1 MPRVLKQIFALGIAA
16 ALGVLLVLTLSNVAD
31 FDPPDVTQREISF
44 PQGGHVLHGTLYDVA
59 TDGPIALLVHGDG
72 AQDRSSD
79 GEYLPLINALTDAG
93 ISVFSWDKPGVGA
106 STGNWLDQ
114 SMQDRAA
121 ETVAALAAL
130 RDLPEA
136 EGRTLGLIGFSQAG
150 WVLPR
155 VPSLTNEAAFL
166 VLVGAAVNWQEQG
179 EYYTTRRLE
188 AEGRSAAMIA
198 EVLRA
203 QQAKN
208 LISLAP
214 ATSYSYAGYLALEAD
229 AGTPDDAVM
238 SQARFGFVQRSFA
251 EDVRAF
257 VLGLALPVLVLSGA
271 DDLNV
276 DGAQTVSVYS
286 AALAGANPHNRFEL
300 VPEATHSLLAARYYN
315 YQLPTQWSLL
325 ARARF
330 LLAGRSAY
338 APQVLTTLTDWIT
351 AVSAR
356 PGRSVT
362 VIPHN

>member
-16 ALGVLLVLTLSNVAD
+16 AFGVLLVLTLSNVAD

-79 GEYLPLINALTDAG
+79 GGYLPLINALTDAG

-130 RDLPEA
+130 RSLPGA
-136 EGRTLGLIGFSQAG
+136 EGRVLGLIGFSQAG

-155 VPSLTNEAAFL
+155 VPGLTDDASFL
-166 VLVGAAVNWQEQG
+166 VLIGAAVSWQEQG
-179 EYYTTRRLE
+179 AYYSTRRLE

-198 EVLRA
+198 EVLQV

-208 LISLAP
+208 LISFAH
-214 ATSYSYAGYLALEAD
+214 AASYAGYLALEAE

-238 SQARFGFVQRSFA
+238 SQARFGFVQRNFT
-251 EDVRAF
+251 EDVRG
-257 VLGLALPVLVLSGA
+257 LLPGLALPVLVLSGA
-271 DDLNV
+271 HDLNV
-276 DGAQTVSVYS
+276 DGPQTVTVYS
-286 AALAGANPHNRFEL
+286 AALVGVNPHNRFEL
-300 VPEATHSLLAARYYN
+300 VPEATHSLFVARHYN

-325 ARARF
+325 AQARF

-338 APQVLTTLTDWIT
+338 APQILTTLTDWIT

-356 PGRSVT
+356 PAG
-362 VIPHN
+362 P